1 MDELNTRYSASWL
14 SDDLQED
21 ELLSRFR
28 AQLARITSPDDA
40 PQAEDIIHNI
50 PVYAGDTVRTAAQDS
65 AQRKALLAEW
75 ADIFGHGAGV
85 FAIRNAMD
93 ELAVLDRATAI
104 FTSIIE
110 AEKSGS
116 AGGGD
121 HFAKAGANDR
131 IWNALEKHCLADPE
145 NFAAYYGNDTVAMAS
160 EAWLG
165 RGYQVTAQVNRV
177 NPGGEAQKP
186 HRDYHLG
193 FMQADQTRDFPAH
206 VHRLSAALT
215 LQGAIAHCD
224 MPVESG
230 PTQLLPF
237 SQHFLEGY
245 MAFSKPAF
253 QAYFAEHYVQI
264 PLQKGDMV
272 FFNPALMHAAGSN
285 MSSDI
290 LRMANLLQISSAF
303 GRAMES
309 VNRQALCLALYPVLA
324 RAQADKSLSARAI
337 RNVIH
342 ASAEGYSFPTNLD
355 NDPPI
360 GGLAPKTQAQLMQE
374 GLAAGISEAELS
386 DQLEQL
392 RLRQQS

>member
-1 MDELNTRYSASWL
+1 
-14 SDDLQED
+14 
-21 ELLSRFR
+21 
-28 AQLARITSPDDA
+28 
-40 PQAEDIIHNI
+40 
-50 PVYAGDTVRTAAQDS
+50 
-65 AQRKALLAEW
+65 
-75 ADIFGHGAGV
+75 
-85 FAIRNAMD
+85 
-93 ELAVLDRATAI
+93 
-104 FTSIIE
+104 
-110 AEKSGS
+110 
-116 AGGGD
+116 
-121 HFAKAGANDR
+121 
-131 IWNALEKHCLADPE
+131 
-145 NFAAYYGNDTVAMAS
+145 
-160 EAWLG
+160 
-165 RGYQVTAQVNRV
+165 
-177 NPGGEAQKP
+177 
-186 HRDYHLG
+186 
-193 FMQADQTRDFPAH
+193 
-206 VHRLSAALT
+206 
-215 LQGAIAHCD
+215 
-224 MPVESG
+224 
-230 PTQLLPF
+230 
-237 SQHFLEGY
+237 

-374 GLAAGISEAELS
+374 GLAAGTSEAELS

>member
-1 MDELNTRYSASWL
+1 
-14 SDDLQED
+14 
-21 ELLSRFR
+21 
-28 AQLARITSPDDA
+28 
-40 PQAEDIIHNI
+40 
-50 PVYAGDTVRTAAQDS
+50 
-65 AQRKALLAEW
+65 
-75 ADIFGHGAGV
+75 
-85 FAIRNAMD
+85 
-93 ELAVLDRATAI
+93 
-104 FTSIIE
+104 
-110 AEKSGS
+110 
-116 AGGGD
+116 
-121 HFAKAGANDR
+121 
-131 IWNALEKHCLADPE
+131 
-145 NFAAYYGNDTVAMAS
+145 MAS

-206 VHRLSAALT
+206 VHRLSSVLT

-245 MAFSKPAF
+245 LAFSKPAGPIL
-253 QAYFAEHYVQI
+253 QNIMYRSHCKRVIWYFSIGA
-264 PLQKGDMV
+264 
-272 FFNPALMHAAGSN
+272 NAAGSN

-342 ASAEGYSFPTNLD
+342 ASAGYSFNQP
-355 NDPPI
+355 
-360 GGLAPKTQAQLMQE
+360 
-374 GLAAGISEAELS
+374 
-386 DQLEQL
+386 
-392 RLRQQS
+392 